1 MTTASPNG
9 LVVVDKPAG
18 LTSHEV
24 VTRIRRL
31 AGTRKVGHAGTLDP
45 MATGVL
51 VVGVGRATRMLG
63 HLALGAKSYLAT
75 IRLGASTVTDD
86 AEGELVG
93 GADASSVTPAT
104 LAAETAALT
113 GEIRQ
118 VPSTVSAVK
127 VGGVRSYARVRSGE
141 QVELKARVVTI
152 GRLEIVGSRRSG
164 SYLDVDVEV
173 DCSAGT
179 YIRAIARDL
188 GAALGVGGHLTA
200 LRRTRVG
207 PFGLESAH
215 TLDELAAGL
224 VLMPLADA
232 AAAVFPRL
240 DVDADTAVR
249 VAHGTPLPRT
259 GIGSGPVAVFGP
271 DGTLLSLVEDRGP
284 RAKHLVVLVDPTEL
298 EPTGLGE

>member
-1 MTTASPNG
+1 M
-9 LVVVDKPAG
+9 VVVDKPAG
-18 LTSHEV
+18 LTSHDV

-63 HLALGAKSYLAT
+63 HLALGEKSYLAT

-93 GADASSVTPAT
+93 GADASSVTPAA

-127 VGGVRSYARVRSGE
+127 VGGIRSYARVRSGE

-152 GRLEIVGSRRSG
+152 GRLEIVGSRRAG
-164 SYLDVDVEV
+164 AYLDVDVEV

-188 GAALGVGGHLTA
+188 GAALGVGGHLTV

-224 VLMPLADA
+224 VVMPLADA

-240 DVDADTAVR
+240 DVDAETAMR

-284 RAKHLVVLVDPTEL
+284 RAKHLVVLVDPAEL
-298 EPTGLGE
+298 EPTGSGE

>member
-1 MTTASPNG
+1 VTAASPNG

-18 LTSHEV
+18 LTSHDV
-24 VTRIRRL
+24 VGRIRRL

-63 HLALGAKSYLAT
+63 HLALGDKSYAAT
-75 IRLGASTVTDD
+75 IRLGAFTVTDD
-86 AEGELVG
+86 ADGEVVG
-93 GADASSVTPAT
+93 GADASGVTPAA
-104 LAAETAALT
+104 LATETAALT

-141 QVELKARVVTI
+141 QVELKARVVTVERLDVVDS
-152 GRLEIVGSRRSG
+152 RLEG

-173 DCSAGT
+173 DCTAGT
-179 YIRAIARDL
+179 YVRAIARDL

-200 LRRTRVG
+200 LRRIRVG
-207 PFGLESAH
+207 PFGLDVAH
-215 TLDELAAGL
+215 TLEELAAEWA
-224 VLMPLADA
+224 LMPLADA
-232 AAAVFPRL
+232 AAATFPRL

-249 VAHGTPLPRT
+249 AAHGAPLPRT
-259 GIGSGPVAVFGP
+259 GIGPGPVAVFGP

-284 RAKHLVVLVDPTEL
+284 RAKHLVVFADPAEL
-298 EPTGLGE
+298 APTGSGE